1 MLSQHHSQ
9 WEKRSRLGQCT
20 RVGLIFITSPVSEMA
35 GPEPVHPLARA
46 LVQGLRA
53 LGYAE
58 GQNLILERRSAEGQ
72 HKRFGDIVAELVRLK
87 ADVIVT
93 AGDPLPQAA
102 KAVTT
107 NVPIVMTSSNDPVGQ
122 GLVQSLARPGGN
134 ITGLT
139 SSVGPEI
146 HAKRLEL
153 LREMLPRVSRVA
165 YLGNKEEDDWGSPR
179 GQNLR
184 SAAQA
189 LGVTLVLAEF
199 MSNQ

>member
-1 MLSQHHSQ
+1 MRRIGLAVVLIFNALATPLAVGEAQQ
-9 WEKRSRLGQCT
+9 AGKMY

-46 LVQGLRA
+46 LVQSLRA

-102 KAVTT
+102 KAV
-107 NVPIVMTSSNDPVGQ
+107 NVS
-122 GLVQSLARPGGN
+122 
-134 ITGLT
+134 
-139 SSVGPEI
+139 
-146 HAKRLEL
+146 
-153 LREMLPRVSRVA
+153 
-165 YLGNKEEDDWGSPR
+165 
-179 GQNLR
+179 
-184 SAAQA
+184 
-189 LGVTLVLAEF
+189 
-199 MSNQ
+199 

>member
-1 MLSQHHSQ
+1 M
-9 WEKRSRLGQCT
+9 
-20 RVGLIFITSPVSEMA
+20 
-35 GPEPVHPLARA
+35 
-46 LVQGLRA
+46 
-53 LGYAE
+53 
-58 GQNLILERRSAEGQ
+58 LERRSAGGQ
-72 HKRFGDIVAELVRLK
+72 HRRFANIVAELVRLK

-93 AGDPLPQAA
+93 AGDPLPRAA

-107 NVPIVMTSSNDPVGQ
+107 TVPIIMTSSNDPVGQ

-153 LREMLPRVSRVA
+153 LREMLPRAFRVA

-179 GQNLR
+179 GQSLR
-184 SAAQA
+184 TAAQA
-189 LGVTLVLAEF
+189 PGVTLVLAEF
-199 MSNQ
+199 TTNQYTDAFALISRTRIEALFVGPSPAAYAGRARIVDFATRTRLPSTFSFRDAVDSGA